1 MNRLLKKIVMLFS
14 LILLEEGVICLANRE
29 RGHKASTRVLWRIF
43 IKNFLKIGTLPL
55 YSEVKLRH
63 VRCPLKDEKI
73 FAPLPPP
80 PHTWK
85 CVYKKAGYLKCLSR
99 SWTLVNFKVLL
110 HKKNTLLWYGLI
122 CMLFNF
128 SIFLFHFS

>member
-29 RGHKASTRVLWRIF
+29 TGHKASTRVLWRIF

-73 FAPLPPP
+73 FATLPSR
-80 PHTWK
+80 PHTCK

-110 HKKNTLLWYGLI
+110 RKKNTLL
-122 CMLFNF
+122 
-128 SIFLFHFS
+128 

>member
-73 FAPLPPP
+73 FAPLPSR
-80 PHTWK
+80 PHTCK

-110 HKKNTLLWYGLI
+110 RKKNTLL
-122 CMLFNF
+122 
-128 SIFLFHFS
+128 

>member
-1 MNRLLKKIVMLFS
+1 MNRLLKKIVMLFI
-14 LILLEEGVICLANRE
+14 LILLKEGVTCLANRE
-29 RGHKASTRVLWRIF
+29 RGHKASTRVLRRIF

-55 YSEVKLRH
+55 
-63 VRCPLKDEKI
+63 
-73 FAPLPPP
+73 FARLPPP

-85 CVYKKAGYLKCLSR
+85 CVYKKAGYLKCSSR

-110 HKKNTLLWYGLI
+110 HKKNTLLRYGLI

-128 SIFLFHFS
+128 FIFLFHFS